1 MSGATIRVRGVK
13 SKPIELDNKKI
24 EKVTGN
30 TQCSKIDKNHK
41 VGLHQLVRPKI
52 NKNEIKKPIHHLYF
66 KVQ

>member
-41 VGLHQLVRPKI
+41 VGLHQLFGPKI
-52 NKNEIKKPIHHLYF
+52 IKNEINNLSNHLNF
-66 KVQ
+66 KLK